1 MTNTD
6 IVNKMLE
13 NAVHFGHKTSKWN
26 PKMKKYIY
34 GEKFGVHVFDLFKT
48 AELLKQAQNFLQTCA
63 SEKKTVLLVS
73 TKQQAKKIIEE
84 TAKALNMPYI
94 SERWIGGFLTNFDTI
109 KKRIKFLNELKEQEQ
124 TGELEKYT
132 KKEAMQRK
140 KQKEKMESI
149 LGGVIDL
156 KKIPDAIFVLDAV
169 RDKIAVKEAQSM
181 NIPIVAIVDSNADP
195 KGIDYPIP
203 GNDDALK
210 AIQIVKDSMQ
220 SGK

>member
-1 MTNTD
+1 M
-6 IVNKMLE
+6 
-13 NAVHFGHKTSKWN
+13 
-26 PKMKKYIY
+26 
-34 GEKFGVHVFDLFKT
+34 FDLFKT

-210 AIQIVKDSMQ
+210 AIQFFMQIVKDSMQ